1 MVKKSS
7 LLRELKRQKLV
18 KKFLKKRILFLTL
31 IKKTNLIKEKCN
43 IHQKLLQRLPKNSV
57 PIRLRNRCWKTGKSR
72 GYIRFFGVCRN
83 VLRELT
89 HECLL
94 PGIIKSSW

>member
-1 MVKKSS
+1 MAKKSS

-18 KKFLKKRILFLTL
+18 KKFLKKRILFLNI
-31 IKKTNLIKEKCN
+31 IKKTNSIEKRRE
-43 IHQKLLQRLPKNSV
+43 IYKKLEELPKNSI

-72 GYIRFFGVCRN
+72 GYIRFFGLCRN